1 MPAGGGDV
9 VPVTTLGAGQ
19 SGHRFPQFLP
29 GGRQFLYYATGT
41 AETAGIYLGALDAT
55 AVTRVTAADTAGAY
69 LPTGPGSTDASREG
83 GWLLFGRQG
92 TLVARRFDAAR
103 GALSGDP
110 VTVADALAI
119 DATVN
124 VGAFSVSA
132 TGLVTY
138 RAGGVA
144 RNQLTWFDRA
154 GQALGTLGA
163 PDATQVDPALSPDG
177 RQVAV
182 CADGAGQQRPLA
194 DRCGADHA
202 LHL

>member
-19 SGHRFPQFLP
+19 IGHRFPQFLP
-29 GGRQFLYYATGT
+29 GGRQFLYYATGS

-69 LPTGPGSTDASREG
+69 LPTGPGSTEASREG
-83 GWLLFGRQG
+83 GWLLFGRQE
-92 TLVARRFDAAR
+92 TLVARRFDPAR

-119 DATVN
+119 DANYN

-132 TGLVTY
+132 TDLVTY

-144 RNQLTWFDRA
+144 RTQLTWFDRA
-154 GQALGTLGA
+154 GKALGTLGPPT
-163 PDATQVDPALSPDG
+163 PDRAISPCRPMAARSRCPGWRRATPTSG
-177 RQVAV
+177 
-182 CADGAGQQRPLA
+182 
-194 DRCGADHA
+194 
-202 LHL
+202 